1 MVRFALP
8 MYLLK
13 ALLPAQ
19 TRLRLRSYSWWAR
32 GWFYQGKEVFCP
44 LCEGHFQKFLPFGV
58 ERRPQALCPKCHT
71 LERHRLLWLYLQEQV
86 QVETQQLSVLHMA
99 PEPVLQEK
107 LKRLPNLQ
115 YRSADL
121 SSPLAMDKVDIQR
134 LPYADA
140 SFDLILC
147 SHVLAHVP
155 DEKLALQEL
164 SRVLKPKGRLLLQ
177 ARIFLDLPQT
187 LEEADVATPQQRLK
201 AHGQADRFR
210 KYGLDFSERVSAQ
223 GFAVSPVD
231 YAQTRT
237 SQEQQHLGLGQQEI
251 IFVATPSAHVPA

>member
-1 MVRFALP
+1 MF
-8 MYLLK
+8 LLK
-13 ALLPAQ
+13 ALLPVQ

-32 GWFYQGKEVFCP
+32 GWFYRGKEVYCP
-44 LCEGHFQKFLPFGV
+44 LCQGSFQKFLAFGV
-58 ERRPQALCPKCHT
+58 EKRPHALCPKCHT

-86 QVETQQLSVLHMA
+86 QIEHQPLAVLHMA

-121 SSPLAMDKVDIQR
+121 TSPLAMDQVDIQA
-134 LPYADA
+134 LPYPDA

-155 DEKLALQEL
+155 DETKALQEL
-164 SRVLKPKGRLLLQ
+164 RRVLTPQGKLLLQ
-177 ARIFLDLPQT
+177 ARIFTDLPLT
-187 LEEADVATPQQRLK
+187 LEEAQATTPQQRLQ

-210 KYGLDFSERVSAQ
+210 KYGLDFAHRVSAQ
-223 GFAVSPVD
+223 GFSVESVE
-231 YAQTRT
+231 YAKTRT
-237 SQEQQHLGLGQQEI
+237 PQEQRHLGLAQQEI
-251 IFVATPSAHVPA
+251 IFVATPSPHGAP